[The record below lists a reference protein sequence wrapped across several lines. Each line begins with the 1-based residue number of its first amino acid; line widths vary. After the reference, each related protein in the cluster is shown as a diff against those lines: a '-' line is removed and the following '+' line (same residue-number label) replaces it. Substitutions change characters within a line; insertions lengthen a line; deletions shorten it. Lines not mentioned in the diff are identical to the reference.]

1 MNSFLQNFNDRLN
14 GLDDRLSEQVKDAES
29 RLDERL
35 DKLEG
40 RLDRLDER
48 IEKASDQVRLK
59 FGEID
64 LILSGS
70 GESVLASLAVG
81 RREVKN
87 LKHQQGQ
94 VSQEFKALEKRL
106 EVLETLRGR
115 TRELQRLAALVRLI
129 GNTPGGLYA
138 WGAIAIGL
146 LLATEAIV
154 IALGLPILVQGI
166 LGL

>member
-1 MNSFLQNFNDRLN
+1 VNSFLQNFNDRLDA
-14 GLDDRLSEQVKDAES
+14 LDARLFKQLGDAES

-35 DKLEG
+35 DKLEL

-48 IEKASDQVRLK
+48 IDKSSDQVRQK
-59 FGEID
+59 FGDID

-70 GESVLASLAVG
+70 GDSVLASLAVG
-81 RREVKN
+81 RHEVKS
-87 LKHQQGQ
+87 LKHRQGQ

-115 TRELQRLAALVRLI
+115 TRELQRLAALVRVI
-129 GNTPGGLYA
+129 GDTPGGLYA
-138 WGAIAIGL
+138 WGAIFVGL